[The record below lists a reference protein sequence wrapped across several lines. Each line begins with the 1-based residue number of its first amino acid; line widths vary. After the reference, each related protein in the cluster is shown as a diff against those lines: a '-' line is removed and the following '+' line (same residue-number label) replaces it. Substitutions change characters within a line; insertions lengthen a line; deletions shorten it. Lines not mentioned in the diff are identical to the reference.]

1 MPMRK
6 LVFALYA
13 LIPLFLLIAAVGVF
27 ALRNSSASVLQ
38 SPEAFSTATVLPT
51 RTPAPTATAAPTAIP
66 TATVE
71 PTATPTPTQTL
82 ISLPV
87 TNGTPVPDLPYE
99 VITAE
104 NVHRLREIARYG
116 YPRLLDENPYRLTA
130 DGKTIVVGTTAGIEF
145 YDALTQ
151 AKNGG
156 FEVEFLRAFDVSP
169 DGRFILTRAGDAL
182 TVWTAEGEKVREFA
196 LEAGDAW
203 ALSAAALS
211 PDGSLLAV
219 QRKKM
224 DWQESDKLDVY
235 WVEDGSLVDTVRG
248 MGAQFSPDG
257 KYLAA
262 VFDGSLRM
270 YPAAELGT
278 GWEKRL
284 PKQSLPWCGED
295 TCGLVFS
302 PDGTLAAVVRAGR
315 VDVYQVETRKLVR
328 QVSGWEV
335 QDAYTL
341 PSVQF
346 TPQGGQLLIT
356 TQPLYNSQGDVRAK
370 AKTILVDVASGEWV
384 ISADAPEGFA
394 YPDGQTVRGFRWQA
408 EGEMPLLGNPK
419 VYFRDGVLTLQDY
432 FNGRFVECNNNFC
445 SFASMSDE
453 EGSLKVIDVNF
464 DTYTVSKSEIT
475 KRWEVKSDKTGA
487 ILASFTASPDVSFN
501 VSVFGDVVVVNFN
514 RTISRSAWIVAY
526 RADGRRADVA
536 RDFAY
541 KLFFDNGKIFI
552 GTFKNGVKV
561 LDTKEWTV
569 MTYDVSF
576 DIVGIVGERLFAADR
591 SWRTG
596 PAVQVYDFVNKQ
608 TRQIPV
614 PNWRW
619 GVFGESIESSTVSQ
633 NQELLVIDSSGFVY
647 ILDTKAEK
655 FLTSINSGY
664 PYPNVN
670 MKFIQEDRLFITCGI
685 DGFIRIWAVVPEDAP
700 VR

>member
-1 MPMRK
+1 MRK

-13 LIPLFLLIAAVGVF
+13 LIPLFLLTAAVGVF

-156 FEVEFLRAFDVSP
+156 FEVDFLRAFDVSP
-169 DGRFILTRAGDAL
+169 DGRFILTLAGETM

-203 ALSAAALS
+203 ALNAAALS

-224 DWQESDKLDVY
+224 DWQEPDKLDVY
-235 WVEDGSLVDTVRG
+235 RVEDGTLVDTVRG
-248 MGAQFSPDG
+248 TGAQFSPDG
-257 KYLAA
+257 KYLATL
-262 VFDGSLRM
+262 FDASVRM
-270 YPAAELGT
+270 YPAEELGE

-284 PKQSLPWCGED
+284 PRQTLPWCGITEGRCEL
-295 TCGLVFS
+295 TFS

-335 QDAYTL
+335 QDTYTL

-356 TQPLYNSQGDVRAK
+356 TQPLYDSRGNVRKK

-384 ISADAPEGFA
+384 INADAPEGFA

-408 EGEMPLLGNPK
+408 EGEMPSAVEWLHPTIMVSNDGLTCLYVTDWWRLGWGKDAISYNCENEK
-419 VYFRDGVLTLQDY
+419 
-432 FNGRFVECNNNFC
+432 C
-445 SFASMSDE
+445 SSIYGGWDEVIFYGGQKQYKFSREGNKGFIFADDKKIAVPVSD
-453 EGSLKVIDVNF
+453 
-464 DTYTVSKSEIT
+464 
-475 KRWEVKSDKTGA
+475 W
-487 ILASFTASPDVSFN
+487 
-501 VSVFGDVVVVNFN
+501 VFGYVIN
-514 RTISRSAWIVAY
+514 SRYLLWS
-526 RADGRRADVA
+526 
-536 RDFAY
+536 
-541 KLFFDNGKIFI
+541 
-552 GTFKNGVKV
+552 
-561 LDTKEWTV
+561 
-569 MTYDVSF
+569 VSYSQS
-576 DIVGIVGERLFAADR
+576 G
-591 SWRTG
+591 
-596 PAVQVYDFVNKQ
+596 
-608 TRQIPV
+608 
-614 PNWRW
+614 
-619 GVFGESIESSTVSQ
+619 GESIVFDLQEGRSVLKTDYIHPDNFFVKDNLLFMSDLSGTNLIVFDLEKQKRLSTS
-633 NQELLVIDSSGFVY
+633 
-647 ILDTKAEK
+647 EK
-655 FLTSINSGY
+655 KQI
-664 PYPNVN
+664 PQIEKIPNV
-670 MKFIQEDRLFITCGI
+670 LFFPVISRDGLLFRPFFDEKRSTLCVVSENECNPVLPFVEIATANFSPNGQFFATYGN
-685 DGFIRIWAVVPEDAP
+685 DGFIRVWAVVPEDVP